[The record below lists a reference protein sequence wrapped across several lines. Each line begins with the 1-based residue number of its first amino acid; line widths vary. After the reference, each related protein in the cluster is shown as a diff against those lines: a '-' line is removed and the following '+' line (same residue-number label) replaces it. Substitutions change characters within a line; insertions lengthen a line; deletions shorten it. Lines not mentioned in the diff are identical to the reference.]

1 MKWRGNVEVRNK
13 RGEIVIT
20 RVLPAIQ
27 ASERS
32 GAQERLIW
40 KVLEDLPD
48 GEYNWSVN
56 LENLQTK

>member
-1 MKWRGNVEVRNK
+1 MRNK

-56 LENLQTK
+56 LENLQTE